1 MAKANVFYF
10 NPTCELAVAN
20 GSFSYMPPLLLQE
33 MERDLATLPFVFA
46 TKTDFVLTDD
56 APSEEFKQQL
66 IKAGFELPAFCS
78 LAELESLPTDS
89 FNAIYPWGWSPAAHF
104 KLRNLKEKCGE
115 EFKASPAFNWTNE
128 HKTLFERSTSLDFL
142 MDLLDKYPH
151 NGFIDR
157 SMIGVRV
164 SDTKEIESLLLKNRA
179 LVLKAPLSSSGRG
192 IQIIRKE
199 VLNNSNKQ
207 WISGVLKQQNYLIA
221 EPFLDKLID
230 FSFQFNFGKSGI
242 DYLGTSFFETNTNGQ
257 YQATLIRPNLKQMLD
272 GIELQKLE
280 TRINSIGTSILEAL
294 RNSSYAKLH
303 RGYLGIDA
311 MIFNHQNQI
320 RIQPC
325 IEINCRT
332 NMGILSMV
340 AATNIHVGST
350 GYFRLF
356 YGQQGK
362 YKRFATDQNQLNP
375 WKVYDGKPYSGFLPL
390 VEPSPQKK
398 FGAYIS
404 LATAR

>member
-56 APSEEFKQQL
+56 APSEEFKRQL
-66 IKAGFELPAFCS
+66 IEAGFELPAFCS
-78 LAELESLPTDS
+78 LAELESLPTNS

-128 HKTLFERSTSLDFL
+128 HKMLFERSTSLDFL

-151 NGFIDR
+151 DGFIDR

-164 SDTKEIESLLLKNRA
+164 SYTEEIESLLLKNRA

-257 YQATLIRPNLKQMLD
+257 YQATLIRPDLKQMLA

-280 TRINSIGTSILEAL
+280 TRINAIGTSILEAL
-294 RNSSYAKLH
+294 RDSAYAQLH
-303 RGYLGIDA
+303 RGYLGVDA

-325 IEINCRT
+325 IEINCRM

-340 AATNIHVGST
+340 TATNIHAGST

-362 YKRFATDQNQLNP
+362 YERFATNQNQLNP